1 MIISLGPL
9 CVAAELLKTNNA
21 KFESYPFDWA
31 QSNILSVID
40 IIKYGHDYNM
50 NNNIY
55 NAGLVKYD
63 KYFKNLYYPHHTDK
77 GYMERCSKRFF
88 ERLNEQKKIT
98 FFYMANLEGFS
109 ISNRELN
116 ILIKTLED
124 KYENLNF
131 EIIIAYYLKNGNSV
145 KLVEKNEK
153 YKIFHCESPHQFH
166 SIPWEYMNHSFFKNL
181 FKLLF

>member
-1 MIISLGPL
+1 LVLS
-9 CVAAELLKTNNA
+9 VAAEELLKTNNA

-40 IIKYGHDYNM
+40 IIKYGHEYNM

-55 NAGLVKYD
+55 NVGLVKYD
-63 KYFKNLYYPHHTDK
+63 KQFKNLHYPHHTDK

-88 ERLNEQKKIT
+88 ERLNEQKMIT

-124 KYENLNF
+124 KYENLIF

-145 KLVEKNEK
+145 KIVEQNEK

-166 SIPWEYMNHSFFKNL
+166 SIPWEYMNNSFFKNL
-181 FKLLF
+181 FKLLFLSN